1 MLAVFILGVSTE
13 VALIV
18 ILAAALNAGWNA
30 LIKVSGDKIASMA
43 TVTLMGALASLMVLP
58 FVEFPDR
65 ASWPLLALAIVLHTA
80 YHFALPFAYKHG
92 DLGLVYPISRGSAPL
107 LVTLGAAVFAGEILG
122 TAALFGVLFLSA
134 GVMALSLDGRNRQSH
149 NYRAVPLAL
158 LTGACIAAY
167 TLVDG
172 LGARQAGSVMGFA
185 VCLTIGDGLLT
196 FLVALIWKSKEIGVV
211 VRTQW
216 KSSALAGGMQVG
228 SYWMIIWAMALAP
241 LGAVSA
247 LRETSVLFA
256 ALISTFLLKEG
267 FGVWRFVSAGM
278 IACGIGLTRYKP

>member
-1 MLAVFILGVSTE
+1 MSTE
-13 VALIV
+13 VAFIV

-43 TVTLMGALASLMVLP
+43 AVTLMGALASLMVLP
-58 FVEFPDR
+58 FVEFPDQ
-65 ASWPLLALAIVLHTA
+65 ASWPLLALAIILHTA

-92 DLGLVYPISRGSAPL
+92 DLGQVYPISRGSAPL
-107 LVTLGAAVFAGEILG
+107 LVTLGAAVFAGETLG

-149 NYRAVPLAL
+149 NCRAVPLAL
-158 LTGACIAAY
+158 LTGTCIAAY

-196 FLVALIWKSKEIGVV
+196 FLIALVWKHKEIGMAVK
-211 VRTQW
+211 TQW
-216 KSSALAGGMQVG
+216 KASALAGGMQVG

-256 ALISTFLLKEG
+256 ALISTFILKEG

-278 IACGIGLTRYKP
+278 IACGIGLTRYKS